1 MSTVEISATD
11 AKKLADMKPIKLT
24 PWQWRMLRERLIEEY
39 QATPSVIMIR
49 SKMRDV
55 LGFTPREHTEYIDHP
70 ETANELRGQRP
81 YHSERNIML
90 DFYSESMRTMFLLKY
105 SHIIDASRDKV

>member
-1 MSTVEISATD
+1 
-11 AKKLADMKPIKLT
+11 MKPIKLT
-24 PWQWRMLRERLIEEY
+24 PRQWRILRERLIEEY
-39 QATPSVIMIR
+39 QDTPSVIMIR

-90 DFYSESMRTMFLLKY
+90 DFYSEPMRTMFLLKY